1 MRALLV
7 VSLLTVVS
15 CSGTPAPTSAATQAG
30 PPEAP
35 PEPDKPF
42 HEVPPHEAL
51 GEPRAMR
58 EGAPAAW
65 WIWVDEAGL
74 WHLRTTTAS
83 SAHRFRGRIKSAT
96 GFVTDAAP
104 TRDILKDRITDTH
117 QHGLLVDFHTE
128 REMDGLDFRTSDGGC
143 VRLQLL
149 LDGGPH
155 PKRVFVGAKM
165 LEPPHAHF
173 QLCP

>member
-1 MRALLV
+1 V
-7 VSLLTVVS
+7 VDLGGR
-15 CSGTPAPTSAATQAG
+15 SGPL
-30 PPEAP
+30 AP
-35 PEPDKPF
+35 PDDDGIERAS
-42 HEVPPHEAL
+42 VPWADQI
-51 GEPRAMR
+51 RDR
-58 EGAPAAW
+58 
-65 WIWVDEAGL
+65 V
-74 WHLRTTTAS
+74 R
-83 SAHRFRGRIKSAT
+83 HRRG
-96 GFVTDAAP
+96 
-104 TRDILKDRITDTH
+104 
-117 QHGLLVDFHTE
+117 E